1 MRRPPRNEK
10 RTLRPALG
18 AAAAALSAPIHQT
31 SVRQSRLDATFQRLK
46 TQGQKALITYL
57 MAGDPSLTDTE
68 QLVLE
73 LEKAGADIIELG
85 VPFSDPIA
93 DGPVIQQAAERALR
107 SGTTLRGILS
117 MVARV
122 RVHSQIPLVFMAYYN
137 SIHAFGPERF
147 CREAAAAGVD
157 GLIVPDMPPDEA
169 GPLRGPAATAGLQ
182 LIFLLAPTSTAERR
196 AYVVGQSHGFVYYV
210 SLTGITGAKL
220 GGVSEIG
227 QNVGHIRKLSKTP
240 IAVGFGVTTPE
251 DAAQISSVA
260 DGVIVGSAI
269 VKHIAAGQQQ
279 QGMVAR
285 VSGFVQALK
294 RAMAARQVS
303 SG

>member
-1 MRRPPRNEK
+1 MSATRNGK
-10 RTLRPALG
+10 QIPSRSKG
-18 AAAAALSAPIHQT
+18 AAGASSPGDRDATGHN
-31 SVRQSRLDATFQRLK
+31 RLDKAFQRLRS
-46 TQGQKALITYL
+46 QGEKALIVYL
-57 MAGDPSLTDTE
+57 MAGDPSLAETE
-68 QLVLE
+68 QLVVE

-117 MVARV
+117 MVGRLRAQ
-122 RVHSQIPLVFMAYYN
+122 SEIPLVFMAYYN

-147 CREAAAAGVD
+147 CREAVAAGVD

-169 GPLRGPAATAGLQ
+169 GPLQGPASAAGLQ

-196 AYVVGQSHGFVYYV
+196 AYVARQSHGFVYYV

-220 GGVSEIG
+220 GRVSDIG
-227 QNVGHIRKLSKTP
+227 QNVEHIRKISKTP

-251 DAAQISSVA
+251 DAAAVSTVA

-269 VKHIAAGQQQ
+269 VKQIAAGQQQ

-285 VSGFVQALK
+285 VSGFVQSLK
-294 RAMAARQVS
+294 RAMTARPAP
-303 SG
+303 

>member
-1 MRRPPRNEK
+1 MSTARNGK
-10 RTLRPALG
+10 QTANRLKG
-18 AAAAALSAPIHQT
+18 AAGVSSPSDRDATGHN
-31 SVRQSRLDATFQRLK
+31 RLDKTFQRLR
-46 TQGQKALITYL
+46 TQGEKALIIYL
-57 MAGDPSLTDTE
+57 MAGDPSLTETE
-68 QLVLE
+68 QLVVE

-117 MVARV
+117 MVGRLRAQ
-122 RVHSQIPLVFMAYYN
+122 SEIPLVLMAYYN

-147 CREAAAAGVD
+147 CREAVAAGVD

-169 GPLRGPAATAGLQ
+169 GPLQGPAFAAGLR

-196 AYVVGQSHGFVYYV
+196 AYVARQSHGFVYYV

-220 GGVSEIG
+220 GRVSDIG
-227 QNVGHIRKLSKTP
+227 QNVEHIRKISKTP

-251 DAAQISSVA
+251 DAAAVSAVA

-269 VKHIAAGQQQ
+269 VKQIAAGQQQ

-285 VSGFVQALK
+285 VSGFVQNLK
-294 RAMAARQVS
+294 RAMTARPAR
-303 SG
+303 

>member
-1 MRRPPRNEK
+1 MGIPMRDNGRRKPLANQP
-10 RTLRPALG
+10 LP
-18 AAAAALSAPIHQT
+18 
-31 SVRQSRLDATFQRLK
+31 QSRLDLTFQRLK
-46 TQGQKALITYL
+46 AEGKKALITYL
-57 MAGDPSLTDTE
+57 MAGDPSLAETE

-117 MVARV
+117 LVERV
-122 RVHSQIPLVFMAYYN
+122 RSQSQIPLVFMAYYN

-147 CREAAAAGVD
+147 CRDAAAAGVD

-169 GPLRGPAATAGLQ
+169 APLQGPAATAGLQ

-196 AYVVGQSHGFVYYV
+196 AYVARQSHGFVYYV

-220 GGVSEIG
+220 GRVSEIG
-227 QNVGHIRKLSKTP
+227 RNVEQIRKLSKTP
-240 IAVGFGVTTPE
+240 VAVGFGVTTPQ
-251 DAAQISSVA
+251 DAADISAIA

-269 VKHIAAGQQQ
+269 VKQIAAGQQQ
-279 QGMVAR
+279 QGLTAR
-285 VSGFVQALK
+285 VSGFVRSLK
-294 RAMAARQVS
+294 RAMAPQTV
-303 SG
+303 G